1 MPVKSERFPCGCSLE
16 WDGKKAT
23 VNICEWH
30 QNETRKLKVKLTDA
44 IDRNQ
49 DKAL

>member
-1 MPVKSERFPCGCSLE
+1 MSVKPERFPCGCSLE

-30 QNETRKLKVKLTDA
+30 QNETRKLKRTSVMDG
-44 IDRNQ
+44 NPE
-49 DKAL
+49 KAL